1 MLSLDALGAEDTS
14 ENVSGWTE
22 FLCLESCIGGISERS
37 KPCQIISTPMLCS
50 MYFVSLAEI
59 VMLSLDTL
67 GTEETLENVSS
78 GNIVLVWSPAFE
90 ASLSDP
96 NLVK

>member
-1 MLSLDALGAEDTS
+1 
-14 ENVSGWTE
+14 
-22 FLCLESCIGGISERS
+22 
-37 KPCQIISTPMLCS
+37 